1 MLYLALSV
9 FFSVLLL
16 INFRL
21 HARFGVNTFQAI
33 ILNYPICF
41 LTGLVFLPD
50 NQYFNLSFSEPSTPW
65 AMLLGVGFV
74 ITFLLSGAST
84 QKAGITATSL
94 ANNISLVIPVIFSLV
109 VLKSSQKFDV
119 WNYLGLALAM
129 VAVVLSTLKKEEK
142 LNSRTK
148 NTSDWLLPI
157 AVFVMYGI
165 TNTTFNFLN
174 ARYVT
179 ASGNTIPFTLT
190 ILAGSIIFG
199 GIVLIIRI
207 LQGKEKMQLKS
218 LWAAF
223 PLGIPNFL
231 SFYFLLKALDAFQ
244 NNGAFVLPIYNISV
258 ILGSAII
265 ALIFFQEKLTN
276 LNKVGLALA
285 VLAIGLISYQ
295 GILALKKHLITE
307 IYICIS
313 IFLK

>member
-1 MLYLALSV
+1 MIYLLLSV

-21 HARFGVNTFQAI
+21 HPRFGVNTFQVI

-50 NQYFNLSFSEPSTPW
+50 NQSFNPNFAEPSTLF

-74 ITFLLSGAST
+74 VTFLLSGAST
-84 QKAGITATSL
+84 QRMGITATSL

-109 VLKSSQKFDV
+109 VLKASQNFDIL
-119 WNYLGLALAM
+119 NYLGLLLAM
-129 VAVVLSTLKKEEK
+129 IAVVLSTLKKDENSEK
-142 LNSRTK
+142 RSS
-148 NTSDWLLPI
+148 NTADWLLPI

-190 ILAGSIIFG
+190 ILIGSIVFG
-199 GIVLIIRI
+199 SIVLIIRI
-207 LQGKEKMQLKS
+207 LQGKEQLQLKS
-218 LWAAF
+218 LWAAI

-258 ILGSAII
+258 ILFSAIV
-265 ALIFFQEKLTN
+265 ALIFFQERLSN
-276 LNKVGLALA
+276 LNKIGLALA
-285 VLAIGLISYQ
+285 VIAIGLISHQ
-295 GILALKKHLITE
+295 GL
-307 IYICIS
+307 
-313 IFLK
+313 F

>member
-1 MLYLALSV
+1 MVYLALSV

-41 LTGLVFLPD
+41 LTGLLFLPD
-50 NQYFNLSFSEPSTPW
+50 NQHFNLTYAEPSTPW
-65 AMLLGVGFV
+65 AMLLGIGFV

-84 QKAGITATSL
+84 QKVGITATSL
-94 ANNISLVIPVIFSLV
+94 ANNISLIIPVIFSLV
-109 VLKSSQKFDV
+109 ILKSSQKFDV
-119 WNYLGLALAM
+119 WNYLGLVLAM
-129 VAVVLSTLKKEEK
+129 IAVILSTIKKVG
-142 LNSRTK
+142 NFDNQAK
-148 NTSDWLLPI
+148 NTSDWFLPL

-174 ARYVT
+174 AKYVT

-190 ILAGSIIFG
+190 ILTGSIIFG
-199 GIVLIIRI
+199 SIVLTIRI

-218 LWAAF
+218 FWAAF

-265 ALIFFQEKLTN
+265 ALIFFHEKLTN
-276 LNKVGLALA
+276 VNKIGLALA

-295 GILALKKHLITE
+295 GILD
-307 IYICIS
+307 
-313 IFLK
+313 

>member
-1 MLYLALSV
+1 MIYLALRV

-33 ILNYPICF
+33 ILNYPVCF
-41 LTGLVFLPD
+41 LTGLIFLPD
-50 NQYFNLSFSEPSTPW
+50 SQHFTLSFAEPSVPF

-84 QKAGITATSL
+84 QKVGMTATSL

-109 VLKSSQKFDV
+109 VLKSSQKFDT
-119 WNYLGLALAM
+119 WNYFGLALAM
-129 VAVVLSTLKKEEK
+129 VAVVLSTLKKDETSG
-142 LNSRTK
+142 NQTK
-148 NTSDWLLPI
+148 NTTDWLLPM

-165 TNTTFNFLN
+165 TNTTFNYLN
-174 ARYVT
+174 AKYVT
-179 ASGNTIPFTLT
+179 ASGNTISFTLT

-199 GIVLIIRI
+199 GIVLLIKV
-207 LQGKEKMQLKS
+207 LKDKEELEIKS
-218 LWAAF
+218 IWAAF

-265 ALIFFQEKLTN
+265 ALIFFQEKLSK
-276 LNKVGLALA
+276 LNKIGLALA

-295 GILALKKHLITE
+295 G
-307 IYICIS
+307 
-313 IFLK
+313 FL

>member
-1 MLYLALSV
+1 MTLSHAISFYYINLFSMFYLGLSV

-33 ILNYPICF
+33 ILNYPVCF
-41 LTGLVFLPD
+41 LTGLLFLPD
-50 NQYFNLSFSEPSTPW
+50 NQHFSLIYAEPSTPW
-65 AMLLGVGFV
+65 AMLLGIGFV

-84 QKAGITATSL
+84 QKVGITATSL
-94 ANNISLVIPVIFSLV
+94 ANNISLIIPVIFSLV
-109 VLKSSQKFDV
+109 ILKSSQKFDT
-119 WNYLGLALAM
+119 WNYLGLVLAM
-129 VAVVLSTLKKEEK
+129 IAVILSTIKNAGNLD
-142 LNSRTK
+142 NQAK
-148 NTSDWLLPI
+148 NTSDWFLPL

-174 ARYVT
+174 AKYVT
-179 ASGNTIPFTLT
+179 ISGNTIPFTLT
-190 ILAGSIIFG
+190 ILTGSIIFG
-199 GIVLIIRI
+199 SIVLTSRI

-265 ALIFFQEKLTN
+265 ALIFFHEKLTN
-276 LNKVGLALA
+276 LNKIGLALA

-295 GILALKKHLITE
+295 
-307 IYICIS
+307 S
-313 IFLK
+313 FL